1 MPISEKIIG
10 FNRQLEFTNTLP
22 DGIRIMNPY
31 AENPHALEI
40 SSRFYRKFYGD
51 DQPRRMIMGINPGR
65 FGAGVTGIPFTD
77 TRRLK
82 EKLGMEIPGLSTY
95 EPSSVFVYEFIEAF
109 GGVEAFYGRY
119 YISAVCPLGFVKVN
133 EKGRDVNYNYYDSR
147 ELTDACSDFIVESL
161 ETQLR
166 FGMDTDICFCLGNN
180 QNYKFLHKL
189 NEKKGYFGRIV
200 PLEHPRYIMQY
211 KIKQKEEYV
220 KKFVELLL

>member
-10 FNRQLEFTNTLP
+10 FNRQLEFTNPLP

-109 GGVEAFYGRY
+109 GGMEAFYGRY

>member
-10 FNRQLEFTNTLP
+10 FNRQLEFTNPLP

-189 NEKKGYFGRIV
+189 NEKKGYFGLIV

-211 KIKQKEEYV
+211 KIKQKEEFV

>member
-1 MPISEKIIG
+1 
-10 FNRQLEFTNTLP
+10 
-22 DGIRIMNPY
+22 
-31 AENPHALEI
+31 
-40 SSRFYRKFYGD
+40 
-51 DQPRRMIMGINPGR
+51 MGINPGR

-109 GGVEAFYGRY
+109 GGMEAFYGRY

-189 NEKKGYFGRIV
+189 NEKKGYFGLIV

-211 KIKQKEEYV
+211 KIKQKEEFV

>member
-10 FNRQLEFTNTLP
+10 FNRQLEFTNPLP

-109 GGVEAFYGRY
+109 GGMEAFYGRY

-189 NEKKGYFGRIV
+189 NEKKGYFGLIV

-211 KIKQKEEYV
+211 KIKQKEEFV

>member
-10 FNRQLEFTNTLP
+10 FNRQLEFTNPLP

-65 FGAGVTGIPFTD
+65 FGAAVTGIPFTD

-211 KIKQKEEYV
+211 KIKQKEEFV

>member
-10 FNRQLEFTNTLP
+10 FNRQLEFTNPLP

-109 GGVEAFYGRY
+109 GGMEAFYGRY

-211 KIKQKEEYV
+211 KIKQKEEFV

>member
-1 MPISEKIIG
+1 MPFSEKIIG
-10 FNRQLEFTNTLP
+10 FNRQLEFTNPLP

-51 DQPRRMIMGINPGR
+51 DQPRRMVMGINPGR

-82 EKLGMEIPGLSTY
+82 EKCGLEIPGLSTY

-133 EKGRDVNYNYYDSR
+133 EKGREVNYNYYDSR
-147 ELTDACSDFIVESL
+147 ELTDACRDFIVESL

-166 FGMDTDICFCLGNN
+166 FGMDTDVCFCLGNN

-189 NEKKGYFGRIV
+189 NEEKGYFGRIV

-211 KIKQKEEYV
+211 KIKQKEEFV
-220 KKFVELLL
+220 KKFIELLL